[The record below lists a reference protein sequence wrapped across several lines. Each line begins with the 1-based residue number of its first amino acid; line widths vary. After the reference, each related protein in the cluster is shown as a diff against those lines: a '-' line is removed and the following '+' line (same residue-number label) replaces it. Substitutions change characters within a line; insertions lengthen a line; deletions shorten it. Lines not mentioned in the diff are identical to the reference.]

1 MIFKNKRRLY
11 KLFAVVFLL
20 LLFLSAILL
29 TNLTH
34 TEEIA
39 DPDMNARTVLK
50 AGDTS
55 SFKIDRLNSSFQ
67 WFHSLDRAI
76 QFKKFDFKV
85 PDHLPEG
92 YQLEI
97 VDLSTLFSDANQ
109 ADLLNVVSIMF
120 VSKFGSKNEQFIEML
135 ASKGK
140 GNMLEHN
147 LLWGAPNSQKLAQT
161 QFFQQSEVTLGN
173 VKGVLFTKKQGSQHN
188 RKAANSFVWQDNGVS
203 YVINWEKLTQKE
215 IEKVVQSFTFP
226 QQVQRVRYDGE
237 GNSFPLY
244 DETDL
249 LAAKN
254 ILGFKVKF
262 PGSLLN
268 THLTLNDSIL
278 LRAEDQNTSYS
289 FRQTA
294 DALWN
299 TYRAPYNST
308 IYDGPNDELLFYQSK
323 VPLFETTKLSFIRK
337 LEISG
342 VEISAYAD
350 NNHVYFGPLYSSN
363 DKSKLK
369 SQTYYFWKQ
378 NNVYYATAFLGLDKN
393 QEDSLRTLVLTPLQ

>member
-76 QFKKFDFKV
+76 PFKKFDFKV

-203 YVINWEKLTQKE
+203 YAINWEKLTQKE

-226 QQVQRVRYDGE
+226 QQVQRVSYDGE

-262 PGSLLN
+262 PDSLLN

-308 IYDGPNDELLFYQSK
+308 IMMTRMTNFFSIKVKRRFLKRLSSRSFVSWRLVGLKYRLTPTTTTSTLDPSIPATTNQSSK
-323 VPLFETTKLSFIRK
+323 VKPTI
-337 LEISG
+337 
-342 VEISAYAD
+342 
-350 NNHVYFGPLYSSN
+350 FG
-363 DKSKLK
+363 SKIM
-369 SQTYYFWKQ
+369 F
-378 NNVYYATAFLGLDKN
+378 FM
-393 QEDSLRTLVLTPLQ
+393 LRPS